1 MEIETL
7 LVSDAAAHKVAF
19 PMQLQPHKI
28 ANNELSIYTAS
39 PSLNIAHI

>member
-19 PMQLQPHKI
+19 AIQLQPQKI
-28 ANNELSIYTAS
+28 ANIEFSIYTVS
-39 PSLNIAHI
+39 PSINIAHI